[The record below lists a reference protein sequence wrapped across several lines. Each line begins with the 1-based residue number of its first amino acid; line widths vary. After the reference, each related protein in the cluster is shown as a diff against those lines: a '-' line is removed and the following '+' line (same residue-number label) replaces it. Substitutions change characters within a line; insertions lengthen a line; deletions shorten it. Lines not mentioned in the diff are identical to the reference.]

1 MVKAPHNGHKGID
14 VDTVHRTMHDEH
26 ESDKEWLCPEC
37 NEEPKIIEVP
47 KSLNGYKIVG
57 IWHKSDT
64 RAIIIAFDSTRSD
77 GYRWVVAIVSG
88 QSLKYGEW
96 FMSRYSHDLDNAH
109 QTYTERT
116 HPDYQV

>member
-1 MVKAPHNGHKGID
+1 
-14 VDTVHRTMHDEH
+14 MHDEH

-64 RAIIIAFDSTRSD
+64 RAVFIAHDPTATL
-77 GYRWVVAIVSG
+77 GYKWVTGWVSG
-88 QSLKYGEW
+88 HSLKYGEW
-96 FMSRYSHDLDNAH
+96 FNNHYEEDLLKAHDLFS
-109 QTYTERT
+109 TMT
-116 HPDYQV
+116 HPGHTY